1 MMSRKRG
8 AFPGAGSR
16 DSEAHQTE
24 IAAAG
29 DLPGQFL
36 AFAAMGG
43 VATAAHFAV
52 LALLVESFGT
62 APIPAS
68 VAGCLTGMVTGYLLN
83 YRFTFRSRKRHH
95 EAFAKFA
102 LVAVVG
108 LSINTAIMTVGVEW
122 LALHYLASQVV
133 ATGLTLIWNFI
144 ANRLWTF
151 REGPHA
157 ER

>member
-1 MMSRKRG
+1 MSRKRRV
-8 AFPGAGSR
+8 FPGAGSR
-16 DSEAHQTE
+16 GSEAHPTE
-24 IAAAG
+24 IAAAD

-36 AFAAMGG
+36 AFATVGG

-52 LALLVESFGT
+52 LALFVESFGT
-62 APIPAS
+62 EPIPAS
-68 VAGCLTGMVTGYLLN
+68 VAGYLTGMVTGYLLN

-95 EAFAKFA
+95 EAFAKFTM
-102 LVAVVG
+102 VAVVG